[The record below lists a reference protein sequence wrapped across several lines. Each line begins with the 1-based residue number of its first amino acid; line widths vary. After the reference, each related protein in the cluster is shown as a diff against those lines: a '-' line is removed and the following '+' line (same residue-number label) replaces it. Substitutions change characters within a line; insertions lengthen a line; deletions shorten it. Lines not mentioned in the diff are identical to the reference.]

1 MLFSDDPSTTKYYEA
16 ESQYG
21 KMVLRRAERHDV
33 HLYQLLS
40 GRLLLDI
47 GQLRAFYKQDPRL
60 QGQRKERCD
69 MQWDCANS
77 RIIDVTRFLDEA
89 SSSEPELDSVAELL
103 VAEEKRS

>member
-1 MLFSDDPSTTKYYEA
+1 MLFSDDPADASFYEA

-21 KMVLRRAERHDV
+21 KMVLRRARKHDV

-60 QGQRKERCD
+60 EGQRRERCD

-77 RIIDVTRFLDEA
+77 RITDVARFLSEA
-89 SSSEPELDSVAELL
+89 SSHEPELDEVAEVL
-103 VAEEKRS
+103 VDEQKRS